1 MKKIF
6 LVISLLIAFN
16 AGIGQNKTDCFSTY
30 KIPKDSIRSLDSVT
44 FEKLQNDFKNRITG
58 CKAPDFKLVNMDGD
72 TIELKKLAGKVVV
85 INFWFRTCPIC
96 IAEMPALNLLVDEY
110 RSKDVV
116 FLGLC
121 RDNKEY
127 IKQNFLGKFTFNFN
141 LVPDCKAI
149 ADKYRVYFG
158 YPETFVIDKKQIV
171 RFVNYGGPVDET
183 AKTDAYNKLKPEID
197 KCLNS
202 K

>member
-1 MKKIF
+1 MNKTI
-6 LVISLLIAFN
+6 LAIILLFAFYN
-16 AGIGQNKTDCFSTY
+16 SHSQVKTDCFANF
-30 KIPKDSIRSLDSVT
+30 KLKKDSIRNLDSIT
-44 FEKLQNDFKNRITG
+44 FEKIQNDFKASVIG
-58 CKAPDFKLVNMDGD
+58 CKAPDFKAVNMDGD
-72 TIELKKLAGKVVV
+72 TVELKKLAGKVVL

-96 IAEMPALNLLVDEY
+96 IAEMPALNILVDEY
-110 RSKDVV
+110 RSEDVI

-127 IKQNFLGKFTFNFN
+127 ITQNFLGKFIFNFTIF
-141 LVPDCKAI
+141 PDCKAI

-171 RFVNYGGPVDET
+171 RFINYGGPVDES

-197 KCLNS
+197 KCLKEN
-202 K
+202 